1 VSGRA
6 GGVVAS
12 VHELTSDVLGL
23 LQGWLADDRL
33 ADSRLV
39 VVTRG
44 AVAAGDGEA
53 VTDLAAAAVGG
64 LVRSAQSENPGRFV
78 LVDVDDRESS
88 LATLSDVLSGVLAS
102 GEPQVAVREGEL
114 RVPRMARVAPG
125 SDVGDAAGRVW
136 DPEGTV
142 LITGGTGGLGG
153 LFARHVVAE
162 RGVRRLL
169 LTSRRGAD
177 APGAVELQA
186 ELIAHGAE
194 VEIVACDMA
203 DREQVAALLAGVDAD
218 HPLTAVVHTA
228 GVLADGTI
236 PSLTAEGLD
245 AVLRPKVD
253 AAWHL
258 HELTRDLDLA
268 GFVVFS
274 SMAGVVGAPGQGNY
288 AAANTF
294 LDALAEHRRTEGLA
308 ALSLAWGAWSQAHG
322 MTGTLSEIEMRR
334 INRTGMPPL
343 SAEQGLAMFETA
355 AASDR
360 PMVVA
365 VPLNLSVLR
374 ALPEVPHLLRG
385 LVRAGR
391 RSAVATQMGGGV
403 DVAERLAGLEKA
415 EQVQLVLELVRA
427 QAAVVLGHTSADAI
441 QAGREFRELGF
452 DSLTTVELRNRLN
465 AATGLRLPAT
475 LVFDYPTPAILAE
488 HLLAEIAPGESKAT
502 ELSLLA
508 DLNRFETA
516 LSDTALDDLA
526 RNGIVTRLRQLLAKV
541 SESSTE
547 TSEIA
552 VAGMLESA
560 STKDIL
566 GFIESELGRLKDL

>member
-1 VSGRA
+1 
-6 GGVVAS
+6 
-12 VHELTSDVLGL
+12 
-23 LQGWLADDRL
+23 
-33 ADSRLV
+33 
-39 VVTRG
+39 
-44 AVAAGDGEA
+44 
-53 VTDLAAAAVGG
+53 
-64 LVRSAQSENPGRFV
+64 
-78 LVDVDDRESS
+78 
-88 LATLSDVLSGVLAS
+88 
-102 GEPQVAVREGEL
+102 
-114 RVPRMARVAPG
+114 
-125 SDVGDAAGRVW
+125 
-136 DPEGTV
+136 
-142 LITGGTGGLGG
+142 
-153 LFARHVVAE
+153 
-162 RGVRRLL
+162 
-169 LTSRRGAD
+169 
-177 APGAVELQA
+177 
-186 ELIAHGAE
+186 
-194 VEIVACDMA
+194 
-203 DREQVAALLAGVDAD
+203 
-218 HPLTAVVHTA
+218 
-228 GVLADGTI
+228 ADGTI

-258 HELTRDLDLA
+258 HELTQGLDLA

-294 LDALAEHRRTEGLA
+294 LDALAEHRRAEGLA

-403 DVAERLAGLEKA
+403 DVVERLAGLEKA
-415 EQVQLVLELVRA
+415 DQVQLVLELVRA

-516 LSDTALDDLA
+516 LSDTTLDDLA

-541 SESSTE
+541 SESGTE